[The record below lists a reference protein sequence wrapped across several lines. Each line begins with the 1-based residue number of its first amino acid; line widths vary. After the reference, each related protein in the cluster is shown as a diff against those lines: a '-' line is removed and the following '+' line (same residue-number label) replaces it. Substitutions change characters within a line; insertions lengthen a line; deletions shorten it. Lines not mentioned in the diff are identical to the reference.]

1 MDQILIVDDDGLI
14 AKIYGQIFVREGFLV
29 DIASDG
35 ETAIEIIHRKK
46 PDVVLLDLML
56 PKMSGVEVIK
66 IIRSQPTLQ
75 DLPVIVFTQ
84 YFSDILEQAM
94 EAGASRIVV
103 KGLDTPQEV
112 VQVVRLALGTPVGS
126 G

>member
-1 MDQILIVDDDGLI
+1 
-14 AKIYGQIFVREGFLV
+14 
-29 DIASDG
+29 
-35 ETAIEIIHRKK
+35 
-46 PDVVLLDLML
+46 ML